1 MPIFSARV
9 LLLLG
14 LICAMAGTE
23 ACTLAKPPAAP
34 QVFQE
39 VPPKVGIALGGG
51 GARGFA
57 EVGVLRVLEQERIPV
72 DMVAGTSVGSLIGA
86 LYCDTGSV
94 VDLEFT
100 SVKVEAEDL
109 FDYSTLSFFSGGFV
123 KGEKLE
129 AFLEANLKHKSIEA
143 FRIPFAAVAVELR
156 TGGTT
161 AFLQGDAARAVHASA
176 AIPGVFVPVQ
186 IDGRTYVDGGVTD
199 PVPVD
204 VVRRMGAE
212 VVIAVPISRAIPSRT
227 PQNPIEVALQTSI
240 IMSSEIEA
248 CRVHEADVVISP
260 DVGTVGFD
268 DFSRKREL
276 FEAGMKAAR
285 ASLPAIREA
294 IAAKTRRIPVE
305 PPPATP

>member
-1 MPIFSARV
+1 MSAMNKCF
-9 LLLLG
+9 LILLG
-14 LICAMAGTE
+14 LSCSMAGLQ
-23 ACTLAKPPAAP
+23 ACTQARPPAGP
-34 QVFQE
+34 QVFRE
-39 VPPKVGIALGGG
+39 EPPKVGIALGGG

-57 EVGVLRVLEQERIPV
+57 EVGILRVLEQERIPV

-86 LYCDTGSV
+86 LYCDNGSV

-100 SVKVEAEDL
+100 SVKVESEDL
-109 FDYSTLSFFSGGFV
+109 FDYSTFSFFSGGFV

-129 AFLEANLKHKSIEA
+129 AFLGAHLKHKNIEA
-143 FRIPFAAVAVELR
+143 FRVPFAAVAVELR
-156 TGGTT
+156 TGGTM

-212 VVIAVPISRAIPSRT
+212 VVIAVPISRTIPPRT

-260 DVGTVGFD
+260 DVGSVAFD
-268 DFSRKREL
+268 DFSQKRWL

-285 ASLPAIREA
+285 QALPGIRDA
-294 IAAKTRRIPVE
+294 IAAKTKRIPME